1 MAQTGTAPAPMVF
14 DGSPS
19 NTPAIHLPDGT
30 VQQPFLTPTQNSTA
44 PRNGHVNLDTFSP
57 VNENGSF
64 EFDRV
69 LKSKQVNRRVKP
81 KHVFRAF
88 WKPAYLVLRPNLLS
102 VYKDEEATRLRASI
116 SLSEVTAVAPI
127 KSHRS
132 SRQHIFAIFTSS
144 KNYRFQALSD
154 KDMEDWIARIRAES
168 RINEDEEALLAL
180 SKKQGKQDA
189 TALDKQRVYDTTD
202 HSDTEYRERASS
214 PELGRDLPPRHR
226 PKRLVAPQDYS
237 ANDITSYSEWSDGPG
252 SNTSVHSKSRPSLHH
267 DLSSSAPAIPQ
278 TVLPREAGKP
288 HEAGILRDPERVV
301 CSGYLQC
308 LKIKRGVRHWKRLW
322 VVLRAKSLAFYK
334 DEQEYSAVKI
344 IPMVQIFDATEVDPM
359 SRSKKFCLQIIAEE
373 KIYRLSTPDEES
385 LAKWLGALKSI
396 LVARKKQ
403 GNPPATA

>member
-1 MAQTGTAPAPMVF
+1 MRQMRAAPGPLAF
-14 DGSPS
+14 EGPS
-19 NTPAIHLPDGT
+19 TPAIQLPDGT
-30 VQQPFLTPTQNSTA
+30 VQQPFLSPMQNPAVHRS
-44 PRNGHVNLDTFSP
+44 NVMNLDTFSP

-69 LKSKQVNRRVKP
+69 LKSKKVNRRVKP

-132 SRQHIFAIFTSS
+132 HRQHVFAIFTSS

-180 SKKQGKQDA
+180 STRQGNQDSA
-189 TALDKQRVYDTTD
+189 AINRQRVYDTTD
-202 HSDTEYRERASS
+202 HSDAEVRERASS
-214 PELGRDLPPRHR
+214 PEFGRGR
-226 PKRLVAPQDYS
+226 PSGHFRRRFVAPQDYS
-237 ANDITSYSEWSDGPG
+237 ANDITSYSEWSDGPDG
-252 SNTSVHSKSRPSLHH
+252 HEHSKSKHSINE
-267 DLSSSAPAIPQ
+267 LSSSAPAVQQSALARDSGRI
-278 TVLPREAGKP
+278 
-288 HEAGILRDPERVV
+288 HEMGSLRDPERVI

-308 LKIKRGVRHWKRLW
+308 LKIKGGVRHWKRLW

-344 IPMVQIFDATEVDPM
+344 IPMAQIFDVTEVDPM
-359 SRSKKFCLQIIAEE
+359 SRSKNFCLQIIAEE

-385 LAKWLGALKSI
+385 LTKWLGALKSI
-396 LVARKKQ
+396 IVSRNKLA
-403 GNPPATA
+403 PAAAP

>member
-1 MAQTGTAPAPMVF
+1 MRQMRTAPGPLVF
-14 DGSPS
+14 EGQS
-19 NTPAIHLPDGT
+19 TPAINLPDGN
-30 VQQPFLTPTQNSTA
+30 VQQPFLSSIPNPAVHRS
-44 PRNGHVNLDTFSP
+44 NVINLDTFSP

-69 LKSKQVNRRVKP
+69 LKSQKVNRRVKP

-132 SRQHIFAIFTSS
+132 HRQYVFAVFTSS

-154 KDMEDWIARIRAES
+154 KDMEDWISRIRAES

-180 SKKQGKQDA
+180 SKKQGNQDPA
-189 TALDKQRVYDTTD
+189 AMNRQRIYDTTD
-202 HSDTEYRERASS
+202 HSDVEIRERASS
-214 PELGRDLPPRHR
+214 PEFGRELRGQRPR
-226 PKRLVAPQDYS
+226 RLVAPQEYS
-237 ANDITSYSEWSDGPG
+237 ANDITSYSEWSDGPDG
-252 SNTSVHSKSRPSLHH
+252 HEHSKSKPSVNE
-267 DLSSSAPAIPQ
+267 LSSSAPAMQSPLARDSGR
-278 TVLPREAGKP
+278 VHDMGS
-288 HEAGILRDPERVV
+288 LRDPERVI

-308 LKIKRGVRHWKRLW
+308 LKIKGGVRHWKRLW

-344 IPMVQIFDATEVDPM
+344 IPMMQIIDVTEVDPM
-359 SRSKKFCLQIIAEE
+359 SRSKNFCLQIIAEE

-385 LAKWLGALKSI
+385 LTKWLGALKSI
-396 LVARKKQ
+396 IVARNKLA
-403 GNPPATA
+403 PAA